1 MAVHSSTLLS
11 DANRQVQIADHLLTV
26 TYPMVKDP
34 KLLLSVME
42 HCRKAIEDS
51 AQAVV
56 EHHVGNGDYELPQHV
71 MRNGRHDAVAAFADL
86 VKIRSPNIPA
96 ANEAV
101 ALCHEWRQ
109 TLQEHKDTHTAFKRD
124 EKLVIADEG
133 FEQLKEVSPAGLKE
147 SLRTLKRFVHGANQY
162 LGER

>member
-1 MAVHSSTLLS
+1 MAAHSTLLS

-42 HCRKAIEDS
+42 HARKAIEDS

-56 EHHVGNGDYELPQHV
+56 EHHVHNGDYEVPQHAA
-71 MRNGRHDAVAAFADL
+71 RDPTAAFADL
-86 VKIRSPNIPA
+86 VKIRKPSIPA
-96 ANEAV
+96 AQEAI
-101 ALCHEWRQ
+101 ALCRDLRQ
-109 TLQEHKDTHTAFKRD
+109 TLQEHKDTHTAFRRE
-124 EKLVIADEG
+124 EKLVIAGEG
-133 FEQLKEVSPAGLKE
+133 FEQLKEVSPAMLKE
-147 SLRTLKRFVHGANQY
+147 SLHTLKRFVHGANQY